1 MESIASAP
9 GKTILFGEHAVV
21 YGEPAIA
28 GAVDR
33 RATVKIKKTT
43 NDLSILKSDDLGFEA
58 ELDTKKGKYI
68 LKKGKPGIIRY
79 ILEALSK
86 VHNHS
91 PIEMDLSLAIPI
103 GSGLGSS
110 AAVTVAT
117 LAALYQYHGKKV
129 DKKFL
134 AKQAHEVELK
144 VQGIASPL
152 DTSVSTFGGL
162 VYLSRDKNIVK
173 FKNNLNSS
181 FVIGYTIKYGN
192 TGKMVKS
199 VRALKN
205 KYPKIINPIIKTIG
219 EITDE
224 SKIAIANND
233 KNRLAE
239 LMNLNQGLLDSLGVN
254 TNELSKMVYISRK
267 YGAVGSKLTGAGGG
281 GSIIAYCPK
290 KENQVYKI
298 LNKYDN
304 AIKVSFSREG
314 VLYRTK
320 K

>member
-28 GAVDR
+28 GAVNR
-33 RATVKIKKTT
+33 RATVKIKKAVT
-43 NDLSILKSDDLGFEA
+43 DLSILKSDDLGFEV
-58 ELDTKKGKYI
+58 ELDTKKGSYI

-79 ILEALSK
+79 ILESLSK
-86 VHNHS
+86 AHNHS
-91 PIEMDLSLAIPI
+91 PIEMDLSLDIPI

-117 LAALYQYHGKKV
+117 LAALYQYHGKKFNRN
-129 DKKFL
+129 FL
-134 AKQAHEVELK
+134 AKQAHEVESK

-162 VYLSRDKNIVK
+162 VYLSKNRKIVK
-173 FKNNLNSS
+173 FKNVLNFP
-181 FVIGYTIKYGN
+181 FVIGYTMRYGN

-199 VRALKN
+199 VKTLKN
-205 KYPKIINPIIKTIG
+205 KYPRILNPIIKTIG

-224 SKIAIANND
+224 AKIAIVNND
-233 KNRLAE
+233 RNRLAE
-239 LMNLNQGLLDSLGVN
+239 LMNINQGLLDSIGVN
-254 TNELSKMVYISRK
+254 TKELSRMVYISRK
-267 YGAVGSKLTGAGGG
+267 HGAIGSKLTGAGGG
-281 GSIIAYCPK
+281 GSIIAFCPG
-290 KENQVYKI
+290 KENQVFKI

-304 AIKVSFSREG
+304 AIKINFSREG

>member
-28 GAVDR
+28 GAVNR
-33 RATVKIKKTT
+33 RATVKIKESN
-43 NDLSILKSDDLGFEA
+43 NDISILKSDDLGFVV
-58 ELDTKKGKYI
+58 ELDTKNGTYT

-79 ILEALSK
+79 ILESFSK
-86 VHNHS
+86 VHDHS

-117 LAALYQYHGKKV
+117 LAALNQYHGKKFN
-129 DKKFL
+129 KKFL

-152 DTSVSTFGGL
+152 DTTVSTYGGL
-162 VYLSRDKNIVK
+162 VYLSRDKKITK
-173 FKNNLNSS
+173 FKNHPDSS
-181 FVIGYTIKYGN
+181 FVIGYTAKYGN

-199 VRALKN
+199 VKTLKN
-205 KYPKIINPIIKTIG
+205 KYPKIMDHIIKTIG

-224 SKIAIANND
+224 AKIAIVNND
-233 KNRLAE
+233 KGRLAE
-239 LMNLNQGLLDSLGVN
+239 LMNLNQGLLDSIGVN
-254 TNELSKMVYISRK
+254 TRELSRMVYISRK
-267 YGAVGSKLTGAGGG
+267 NGAIGSKITGAGGG
-281 GSIIAYCPK
+281 GSIIAFCPG
-290 KENQVYKI
+290 KENQVFKI

-304 AIKVSFSREG
+304 AIQVSFSREG
-314 VLYRTK
+314 VIYNIK